1 MVVVTNISY
10 LSIHESRRPRQ
21 HTWCILIGSTVDDVV
36 CFPTLDMGGKISSL
50 STSWAFFVLLLIV
63 NRMLDLT
70 THYWDDSAV
79 RCGPTCDAAM
89 TQDRPRVTGSF
100 TDWMVLGVTHM
111 THVTVSWV
119 MLMLVMICSMY
130 SRMFIR
136 VFNGNDKNFIIS
148 VQRNVG
154 VVVNIHL
161 YITKHDIVS
170 TSR

>member
-1 MVVVTNISY
+1 
-10 LSIHESRRPRQ
+10 
-21 HTWCILIGSTVDDVV
+21 
-36 CFPTLDMGGKISSL
+36 
-50 STSWAFFVLLLIV
+50 
-63 NRMLDLT
+63 
-70 THYWDDSAV
+70 
-79 RCGPTCDAAM
+79 M
-89 TQDRPRVTGSF
+89 TQDRLRVTGSF